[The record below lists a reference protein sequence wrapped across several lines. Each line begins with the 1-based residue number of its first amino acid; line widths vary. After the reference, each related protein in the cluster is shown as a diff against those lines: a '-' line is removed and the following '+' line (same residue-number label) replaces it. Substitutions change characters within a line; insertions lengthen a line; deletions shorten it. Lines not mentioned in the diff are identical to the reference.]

1 LHIPIAQEFP
11 GHFYTRR
18 DHLDFI
24 VQPTEDFSSH
34 GFGIQEAHQNR
45 YRDQQRA
52 KPTGS
57 LEEQKKAVDAFKDV
71 FVHAI
76 D

>member
-1 LHIPIAQEFP
+1 LHIPIVQEFP
-11 GHFYTRR
+11 GHFCTCR

-24 VQPTEDFSSH
+24 IQPTEDFSSP

-45 YRDQQRA
+45 YQDQQRA

-57 LEEQKKAVDAFKDV
+57 LEEKKEAVDAFKDV